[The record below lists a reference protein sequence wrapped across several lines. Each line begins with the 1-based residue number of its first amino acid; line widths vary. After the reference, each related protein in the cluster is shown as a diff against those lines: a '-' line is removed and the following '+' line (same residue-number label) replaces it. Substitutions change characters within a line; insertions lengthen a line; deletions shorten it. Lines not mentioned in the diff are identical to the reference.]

1 MEFLSLTSLLSA
13 ALTLVYGFLVLT
25 FIRGWHKLVNFSP
38 IQSVPETSVS
48 IIVAARDEEL
58 NIIRTIEDLVAQN
71 YPKHLTEI
79 IFIDDH
85 STDRTAEIVSSYA
98 NLGVKLIR
106 LNEDQALNSYKKK
119 AIQTAIGT
127 CSGDLII
134 TTDADCKM
142 GTHWLSTIVNYY
154 EKQDYR
160 MISSPVAYFEE
171 KSFFERLQSLEFL
184 YLIGLGA
191 STIGNKRPSTCNGAN
206 LAYEKKTFYE
216 VGGFQ
221 GIDDLASGDDEL
233 LLHKIAAKYPDKI
246 GFLKN
251 RSAIVYTH
259 AKENLQSFL
268 QQRKRWAS
276 KSTRY
281 KNKAI
286 IVLGVF
292 VWVFNVS
299 ILANFITGLFFPGFL
314 IVTFYQLL
322 VKMSLE
328 SLFLWDVTG
337 FAKRRGLL
345 ILIPVLTVLHILY
358 MVYIGIAGN
367 SGKYN
372 WKGRMVR

>member
-1 MEFLSLTSLLSA
+1 MELLSLTSLLSA
-13 ALTLVYGFLVLT
+13 VLTLVYGFLVLT
-25 FIRGWHKLVNFSP
+25 FIRGWHKLVNFNP
-38 IQSVPETSVS
+38 VQTTPRTSVS

-58 NIIRTIEDLVAQN
+58 NITRTIEDLIAQN

-85 STDRTAEIVSSYA
+85 STDRTAEIVLAYA
-98 NLGVKLIR
+98 SLGVKLIR
-106 LNEDQALNSYKKK
+106 LNEDRALNSYKKK

-134 TTDADCKM
+134 TTDADCRM
-142 GTHWLSTIVNYY
+142 GPHWLSTIVNYF
-154 EKQDYR
+154 EKHNYK

-191 STIGNKRPSTCNGAN
+191 STIGNKQPSTCNGAN

-216 VGGFQ
+216 VGGFE

-233 LLHKIAAKYPDKI
+233 LLHKIAAKYPDQI

-251 RSAIVYTH
+251 RDAIVYTH

-299 ILANFITGLFFPGFL
+299 ILANFIAGLFLPGFL
-314 IVTFYQLL
+314 LVTFYQLL
-322 VKMSLE
+322 VKMILE

-337 FAKRRGLL
+337 FAKRRSLL
-345 ILIPVLTVLHILY
+345 ILTPVLTVLHILY

>member
-1 MEFLSLTSLLSA
+1 LELLSLTSLLSA
-13 ALTLVYGFLVLT
+13 VLTLVYGFLVLT
-25 FIRGWHKLVNFSP
+25 FIRGWHKLVNFNP
-38 IQSVPETSVS
+38 VQTTPGTSVS

-58 NIIRTIEDLVAQN
+58 NITRTIEDLIAQN

-85 STDRTAEIVSSYA
+85 STDRTAEIVLAYA
-98 NLGVKLIR
+98 KLGVKLIR
-106 LNEDQALNSYKKK
+106 LNEDRALNSYKKK

-134 TTDADCKM
+134 TTDADCRM
-142 GTHWLSTIVNYY
+142 GPHWLSTIVNYF
-154 EKQDYR
+154 EKHNYK

-171 KSFFERLQSLEFL
+171 KGFFERLQSLEFL

-191 STIGNKRPSTCNGAN
+191 STIGNKQPSTCNGAN

-233 LLHKIAAKYPDKI
+233 LLHKIAAKYPDQI

-251 RSAIVYTH
+251 REAIVYTH

-299 ILANFITGLFFPGFL
+299 ILANFIAGLFLPGFL
-314 IVTFYQLL
+314 LVTFYQLL
-322 VKMSLE
+322 VKMILE

-337 FAKRRGLL
+337 FAKRRSLL